1 MQPMVKICGLTDV
14 KDAVIL
20 NENQVDFAGFVL
32 FFKKSKRNL
41 TIPQAQKIMSQL
53 DDVIKKVAVTVSPT
67 LQQVKEIQAAGFD
80 YIQIHGNLL
89 NDVLEECELPIL
101 RAVNVERSE
110 DCMNVEHSDK
120 IFGYVFDGKNAG
132 EGKCFD
138 WSYLQEFD
146 RNGKK
151 LMLAGG
157 LNPENLSCAIQMVAP
172 DIVDVSSDVELPS
185 VQTEYG
191 VRSPGKDRKKV
202 EVFVAAVRNAAK

>member
-1 MQPMVKICGLTDV
+1 MRPMIKICGLTDA
-14 KDAVIL
+14 KDAFIL

-32 FFKKSKRNL
+32 FFEKSKRNL
-41 TIPQAQKIMSQL
+41 TIPQAQEIMSRL
-53 DDVIKKVAVTVSPT
+53 DDTMKKVAVTVSPT

-80 YIQIHGNLL
+80 YIQIHGNLT
-89 NDVLEECELPIL
+89 NDVLKECELPIL
-101 RAVNVERSE
+101 RAVNVERPE

-138 WSYLQEFD
+138 WSYLQNFD

-157 LNPENLSCAIQMVAP
+157 LNPNNLSRAIQTVAP

-185 VQTEYG
+185 IQTEQG
-191 VRSPGKDRKKV
+191 MRSPGKDGEKV
-202 EVFVAAVRNAAK
+202 EAFVAAVRNVY